1 MRKYFTLIEL
11 LVVIA
16 IIAILAS
23 MLLPALNQARDRAKT
38 IKCVNN
44 LKQIGLMMNLYTEL
58 NAGKWPPVHES
69 WGGRKWTDLLRA
81 GGVIKGNV
89 NVDGTLLRC
98 PSVVNLTPT
107 YTYCYNISPTNSI
120 SGDGK
125 SMSIFKMKKS
135 SAIIAVADGSNWWTD
150 LWKTPDGTDGLVCR
164 HQTSANALFF
174 DSHAE
179 TVKKSQIN
187 ATMLQEK

>member
-23 MLLPALNQARDRAKT
+23 MLLPALNQARERAKT

-89 NVDGTLLRC
+89 NVEGTLLRC
-98 PSVVNLTPT
+98 PSVVNPAST
-107 YTYCYNISPTNSI
+107 YTYCYNMTPMTGMT
-120 SGDGK
+120 GDSK
-125 SMSIFKMKKS
+125 SMAIFKMKKAS
-135 SAIIAVADGSNWWTD
+135 MIIAVADGSNWWTD
-150 LWKTPDGTDGLVCR
+150 KWKTPDGTDGLVCR
-164 HQTSANALFF
+164 HQSSANALFF
-174 DSHAE
+174 DGHAA
-179 TVKKSQIN
+179 TLKKSEIN
-187 ATMLQEK
+187 AAILKEE